1 MMKEIGT
8 KMNSSDQKRLHAKVY
23 GRVQGV
29 GFRYFVMNTAVEL
42 GLVGWTRNRRDDSV
56 EVVAEG
62 ELEVLKS
69 LVRAL
74 QRGSRSSAVREVK
87 TDVQEASGEFASFY
101 VRPTL

>member
-1 MMKEIGT
+1 MK
-8 KMNSSDQKRLHAKVY
+8 NSDQQRLHARVY

-29 GFRYFVMNTAVEL
+29 GFRYFVLNKAAEL

-56 EVVAEG
+56 EVIAEG
-62 ELEVLKS
+62 EIEILKT

-87 TDVQEASGEFASFY
+87 TDLQEASGEFDSFY
-101 VRPTL
+101 IRPSL

>member
-1 MMKEIGT
+1 
-8 KMNSSDQKRLHAKVY
+8 MNPSDQQRLHVRVY

-29 GFRYFVMNTAVEL
+29 GFRYYVLNTAAEL

-62 ELEVLKS
+62 ELEILKT

-74 QRGSRSSAVREVK
+74 QRGSKSSAVREVK
-87 TDVQEASGEFASFY
+87 TNLQEASGEFSSFY
-101 VRPTL
+101 IRPTL